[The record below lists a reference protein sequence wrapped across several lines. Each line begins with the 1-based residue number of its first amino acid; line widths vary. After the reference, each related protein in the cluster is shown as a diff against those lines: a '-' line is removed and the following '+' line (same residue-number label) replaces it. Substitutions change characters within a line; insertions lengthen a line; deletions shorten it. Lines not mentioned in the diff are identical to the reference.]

1 MERSGKNIEKR
12 IVEIIGPPVLR
23 FDLLLMTGAGHKSL
37 PDTEAMHQ
45 EVGQHN
51 IYALLHCNVHFI
63 DNPRTMQHHQG
74 GGRVRPAG

>member
-51 IYALLHCNVHFI
+51 IYAFTSL
-63 DNPRTMQHHQG
+63 
-74 GGRVRPAG
+74 